1 MSIQKVIDSADILD
15 IVSES
20 VELKKSGS
28 NYKGLCPFHSES
40 TPSFIVS
47 PKKGIFKC
55 FGCGESGDALSF
67 YMKIK
72 KLPFM
77 EAIKE
82 LAARYKIELEVYSNK
97 KNSKYYDLLKESSK
111 YFRDALLSG
120 KGKPAMDY
128 LRNKRGF
135 SQELIFNSGLGYA
148 PFNGLVPYLKSKG
161 FLVKDMEVVGLS
173 RSGKDLFRNRVMFTI
188 FDYSGKVIGFG
199 GRSLDNTLPKYI
211 NSKDSIVFKK
221 GKNLYGIS
229 DKSHIRE
236 KDFAILVEGY
246 TDVLALKERGIKNS
260 LASLGTAF
268 TSDQAKL
275 LRKLTNNVIIMY
287 DSDKAGELAAERAIY
302 ILKSEGFNVKVC
314 SLGYKDPD
322 EFLKKESLENLKLKM
337 KNAEESFDFLFRRYY
352 SGESV
357 IEKKKMIYKFKD
369 FLRSLP
375 NNLELE
381 IYLNKLSEK
390 ISLSVD
396 SIKEVIGGKSEKTKV
411 KANSNKLNS
420 LETQTLSC
428 IAKDPSLL
436 EELSSNTSFKRS
448 KISFLIGATNDNIE
462 EMIKLFT
469 QANKINLTEVVNL
482 EEARLEVISDWDMKR
497 KRDEL
502 EDIEELLNF
511 ESKGSMLKAY
521 YEKKK
526 EIDSGK

>member
-275 LRKLTNNVIIMY
+275 L
-287 DSDKAGELAAERAIY
+287 
-302 ILKSEGFNVKVC
+302 
-314 SLGYKDPD
+314 
-322 EFLKKESLENLKLKM
+322 
-337 KNAEESFDFLFRRYY
+337 
-352 SGESV
+352 
-357 IEKKKMIYKFKD
+357 
-369 FLRSLP
+369 
-375 NNLELE
+375 
-381 IYLNKLSEK
+381 
-390 ISLSVD
+390 
-396 SIKEVIGGKSEKTKV
+396 
-411 KANSNKLNS
+411 
-420 LETQTLSC
+420 
-428 IAKDPSLL
+428 
-436 EELSSNTSFKRS
+436 
-448 KISFLIGATNDNIE
+448 
-462 EMIKLFT
+462 
-469 QANKINLTEVVNL
+469 
-482 EEARLEVISDWDMKR
+482 
-497 KRDEL
+497 
-502 EDIEELLNF
+502 
-511 ESKGSMLKAY
+511 
-521 YEKKK
+521 
-526 EIDSGK
+526 